1 MALVSPY
8 PSVTTSAS
16 MPSGVAGYTKRLA
29 AALCSEGMRVHVLA
43 PTAEGEPALASL
55 DGVTVQRCYRRG
67 AAALPM
73 AALAARR
80 CDAPVVHVQFETF
93 LYGGPTSIPGVA
105 PALAGLRRRRSRP
118 VVTLHQVV
126 DPSMVDRAFTDM
138 HRVRVPPSVARIGLA
153 AVQRSVPALAAATV
167 VHEQPFA
174 RVVPGAVVVPHGVD
188 QVATPSPEEAR
199 QAKEKLGLAADR
211 LSVLCFGFLA
221 PYKGLEAALQ
231 AAALAPEVELVVA
244 GGSHPR
250 LAQTDGYAEDL
261 RRRYGAVAALQRL
274 CPRCAGSHTLRGG
287 RPPPPAV
294 SDGLRDQRPPRVGTR
309 IRDARAL
316 LRRTRGLRRRAAEPA
331 DERGASGLGCTS
343 AGAGPG
349 TGAARGAGEGDP
361 RPDGRS
367 SLGCRG
373 PPSHRS
379 VRGGDPCPPPSWPAR
394 SARETWGMMPS
405 CAPSS
410 ARCPSGTSL

>member
-1 MALVSPY
+1 MRDVDVALVSPY
-8 PSVTTSAS
+8 PCVTTAAS
-16 MPSGVAGYTKRLA
+16 MPSGVAGYTERLA
-29 AALCSEGMRVHVLA
+29 AALCGEGMQVHVLA
-43 PTAEGEPALASL
+43 PTAQDEPAFTDLG
-55 DGVTVQRCYRRG
+55 GVTVQRCYRRG

-80 CDAPVVHVQFETF
+80 CGAPVVHVQFETF

-126 DPSMVDRAFTDM
+126 DPSTVDHAFTDL
-138 HRVRVPPSVARIGLA
+138 HRVRVPPTVARLGLA

-188 QVATPSPEEAR
+188 TVAAPSPERAR
-199 QAKEKLGLAADR
+199 QAKKELGLAADR

-250 LAQTDGYAEDL
+250 LAEHDGYAEDL
-261 RRRYGAVAALQRL
+261 RRRYGAVARFTGYVPDAEVPALFEAADLLLLPYPAAFATSGPLALALGFGTPVL
-274 CPRCAGSHTLRGG
+274 CSEALGNCVGAPPSLQTNVQPAALAAHLRQLA
-287 RPPPPAV
+287 RDPARREE
-294 SDGLRDQRPPRVGTR
+294 LAHAT
-309 IRDARAL
+309 RAL
-316 LRRTRGLRRRAAEPA
+316 TVGRRWDAVARRHIALYEEVTHAHRP
-331 DERGASGLGCTS
+331 LGRRVR
-343 AGAGPG
+343 PG
-349 TGAARGAGEGDP
+349 KP
-361 RPDGRS
+361 
-367 SLGCRG
+367 
-373 PPSHRS
+373 
-379 VRGGDPCPPPSWPAR
+379 GG
-394 SARETWGMMPS
+394 
-405 CAPSS
+405 
-410 ARCPSGTSL
+410 

>member
-1 MALVSPY
+1 VALVSPY

-261 RRRYGAVAALQRL
+261 RRRYGAVARFSGYVPDAQVPTLFEAADLLLLPYPTAFATSGPLALALGFGTPVLCSDALGDCVGAPPSLRTNVEPAALAARL
-274 CPRCAGSHTLRGG
+274 REL
-287 RPPPPAV
+287 
-294 SDGLRDQRPPRVGTR
+294 
-309 IRDARAL
+309 ARA
-316 LRRTRGLRRRAAEPA
+316 
-331 DERGASGLGCTS
+331 
-343 AGAGPG
+343 
-349 TGAARGAGEGDP
+349 
-361 RPDGRS
+361 
-367 SLGCRG
+367 
-373 PPSHRS
+373 
-379 VRGGDPCPPPSWPAR
+379 PAR
-394 SARETWGMMPS
+394 REELARATRALTVGRRWD
-405 CAPSS
+405 AV
-410 ARCPSGTSL
+410 ARRHIALYEEVTHAHRPLGRRVRPGKPGG